1 LQNIPRPIKGLDS
14 FLCPIAPRAACAF
27 TQSLM
32 DMGLSYLKLGQSATT
47 LSGGEA
53 QRVKLA
59 LSRRDTGRYLARS
72 LAD

>member
-1 LQNIPRPIKGLDS
+1 
-14 FLCPIAPRAACAF
+14 
-27 TQSLM
+27 M